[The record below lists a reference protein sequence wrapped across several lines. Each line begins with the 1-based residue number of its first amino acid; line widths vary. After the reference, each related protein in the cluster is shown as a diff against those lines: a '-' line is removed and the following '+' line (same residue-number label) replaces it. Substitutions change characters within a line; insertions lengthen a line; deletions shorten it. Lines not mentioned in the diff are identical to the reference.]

1 MVPLLPLRDG
11 VRALPISFFRQSMPS
26 FYMNAPDCICSPG
39 RLPLGAFCTGRDDQ
53 AVAFRLARSAISIH
67 APRVGRDAGWA
78 IRCIHYSI
86 SIHAPRAG
94 CDHMA
99 AAFSS
104 VCAAFQSTHP
114 VRGATLFAPS
124 LTAFSGFQSTH
135 PVRGAT
141 YKPCSCPIWIEISI
155 HAPRAGCD
163 LDIHNHLK
171 EQDEFQSTHPVRGA
185 TNVST
190 GSADGSGISI
200 HAPRAGCDELFHPT
214 GDYSGQFQST
224 HPVRGATRA
233 GLDWYWSKYFNPRT
247 PCGVRLLLYLSNM
260 SSLNFN
266 PRTPCGVRLQ
276 GHYGAQGA
284 CDFNPRTPCG
294 VRRSCHTH
302 LLPHRSNFNPRTP
315 CGVRPH
321 GPHPMSTSK
330 DFNPRTPCG
339 VRLHT
344 MK

>member
-114 VRGATLFAPS
+114 VRGATQPIQTSHLLCGNFNPR
-124 LTAFSGFQSTH
+124 TPCG
-135 PVRGAT
+135 VRPHILY
-141 YKPCSCPIWIEISI
+141 YKSS
-155 HAPRAGCD
+155 
-163 LDIHNHLK
+163 NH
-171 EQDEFQSTHPVRGA
+171 D
-185 TNVST
+185 
-190 GSADGSGISI
+190 
-200 HAPRAGCDELFHPT
+200 
-214 GDYSGQFQST
+214 
-224 HPVRGATRA
+224 
-233 GLDWYWSKYFNPRT
+233 FNPRT
-247 PCGVRLLLYLSNM
+247 PCGVRLLL
-260 SSLNFN
+260 
-266 PRTPCGVRLQ
+266 
-276 GHYGAQGA
+276 
-284 CDFNPRTPCG
+284 
-294 VRRSCHTH
+294 
-302 LLPHRSNFNPRTP
+302 
-315 CGVRPH
+315 
-321 GPHPMSTSK
+321 PHPH
-330 DFNPRTPCG
+330 PVP
-339 VRLHT
+339 
-344 MK
+344 